1 MISNQEED
9 EFVAVRVQDPRIQ
22 NEGSWNSYVDYKIFL
37 HTNSKAFTAKTSCV
51 RRRYSEFAWLKK
63 KLQKNAGLVP
73 VPDLPGKSFFSF
85 SNEDFLEGRRKG
97 LQAFLDKVVNM
108 TVCLSDS
115 QLHLFL
121 QTQLPVGHIQDCVQG
136 HTPYTV
142 TDAILTYA
150 SSNRGFAQAQEDDSI
165 KEPSLTVS
173 YESME
178 SPAPHQPSLQTKDTL
193 SSDSDPLEGLLEVSD
208 KDTVELHHKE
218 KPSLKVL
225 QKNNHLEA
233 VFEDCG
239 PTEASFFLGEG
250 PDDSDQTQQRSCL
263 IQTPVEVHSPM
274 GTGFE
279 VNSGVEEST
288 LTLDAEEE
296 TVVHPDTEERADQ
309 QERSEEAI
317 LENNLNSVA
326 ILNLKDSDTGSQEDV
341 LEDVCSEKQV
351 LEDHVIECI
360 SGAEGHTADVSCP
373 EQFENSDKQKETDNE
388 QSVESESEEETPL
401 ESEDQEETHSLPQ
414 VGSCDNDPLEDVC
427 SGNQVLENHVIEHVG
442 GTDGHVTDLSC
453 FEEFKN
459 LDEQK
464 EQDDQQSVKSEGKE
478 ETPLESEI
486 MEETRSVPQVEGSDD
501 DGTRQEDQM
510 QAAQKEDLV
519 GTKDESDEDS
529 RSLPS
534 SNGSIVK
541 VSDEESVCD
550 EAEDFI
556 QAANGF
562 LKTSPV
568 EVALWS
574 EVEASNRNIL
584 DLHMNGCSV
593 EKDISTQEDEDLQY
607 ATEISEF
614 GKSLDLN
621 STVAAGDLT
630 ENSDFSIIET
640 SCSPGLADSKFTEP
654 EAPSSLTLEAAE
666 ETHEVEAC

>member
-1 MISNQEED
+1 M
-9 EFVAVRVQDPRIQ
+9 
-22 NEGSWNSYVDYKIFL
+22 
-37 HTNSKAFTAKTSCV
+37 
-51 RRRYSEFAWLKK
+51 
-63 KLQKNAGLVP
+63 
-73 VPDLPGKSFFSF
+73 
-85 SNEDFLEGRRKG
+85 
-97 LQAFLDKVVNM
+97 
-108 TVCLSDS
+108 
-115 QLHLFL
+115 
-121 QTQLPVGHIQDCVQG
+121 
-136 HTPYTV
+136 
-142 TDAILTYA
+142 
-150 SSNRGFAQAQEDDSI
+150 
-165 KEPSLTVS
+165 
-173 YESME
+173 
-178 SPAPHQPSLQTKDTL
+178 
-193 SSDSDPLEGLLEVSD
+193 SD

-250 PDDSDQTQQRSCL
+250 PDDPDQTQQWSCL

-351 LEDHVIECI
+351 LENHVIECI

-388 QSVESESEEETPL
+388 QSVESESKEETPL

-427 SGNQVLENHVIEHVG
+427 SGNQVLENHVIKHVG

-453 FEEFKN
+453 LEEFKN

-486 MEETRSVPQVEGSDD
+486 IEEIRSVPQVEGSDD